1 LRFTALLAWPSFRE
15 MTLTGCLGRRDPAG
29 GAMQSTFPLGLGILA
44 VVVLLAAL
52 AATGY
57 FIGRE
62 YVNGRWN
69 RRDWN

>member
-1 LRFTALLAWPSFRE
+1 MYSSIMAVIA
-15 MTLTGCLGRRDPAG
+15 AG
-29 GAMQSTFPLGLGILA
+29 IGTHSAFPLGLGIF
-44 VVVLLAAL
+44 VVVALLAAL

-62 YVNGRWN
+62 YVTGRWN

>member
-1 LRFTALLAWPSFRE
+1 MAAPIAT
-15 MTLTGCLGRRDPAG
+15 
-29 GAMQSTFPLGLGILA
+29 QSTVPLGLGILM
-44 VVVLLAAL
+44 VIVLVAAL
-52 AATGY
+52 AAIGY

>member
-1 LRFTALLAWPSFRE
+1 MAVMA
-15 MTLTGCLGRRDPAG
+15 AG
-29 GAMQSTFPLGLGILA
+29 IGTHSAFPLGLGIFV

-69 RRDWN
+69 SRDWN

>member
-1 LRFTALLAWPSFRE
+1 MYSSIMAIIAAPI
-15 MTLTGCLGRRDPAG
+15 
-29 GAMQSTFPLGLGILA
+29 AMHSTVPLPLGIL
-44 VVVLLAAL
+44 VVIVLLAAL